1 MPYLN
6 FLAAGTLAYSVMNS
20 ATFETL
26 YSAFSRM
33 HVQKTWEAI
42 LNTPLTLKDVLL
54 GELFWATSK
63 SLLSA
68 VAIMLVIWALGLYDN
83 FGMTLDLVLVALLT
97 GFCFAGMGLAINA
110 VSPNYDFFLYYFTLA
125 ITPMILLGGVFYPP
139 SALPA
144 WLAGIAAWLPL
155 THAIELAR
163 PLVLGRVPADVVL
176 HALALIAYGVV
187 GFAAALK
194 LTQRRLLK

>member
-1 MPYLN
+1 
-6 FLAAGTLAYSVMNS
+6 
-20 ATFETL
+20 
-26 YSAFSRM
+26 
-33 HVQKTWEAI
+33 
-42 LNTPLTLKDVLL
+42 
-54 GELFWATSK
+54 
-63 SLLSA
+63 
-68 VAIMLVIWALGLYDN
+68 VIWALGLYDN
-83 FGMTLDLVLVALLT
+83 FAMTLALLPVALLT

-144 WLAGIAAWLPL
+144 WLADIAAWLPL

-163 PLVLGRVPADVVL
+163 PLVLGRIPADLVL
-176 HALALIAYGVV
+176 HGLALIVYGIA
-187 GFAAALK
+187 GFTAALV